1 MMDLE
6 FSFDKA
12 PWEDKLMALQPGDTV
27 SAVELLTLLEG
38 ETEDTV
44 QNVLLELEARSV
56 ALDVTGLPKG
66 FGNGEAALRLRRE
79 AELVKS
85 GMLMQSLEENDPL
98 RLYLE
103 EVAGLPAAGDPQRMA
118 ERFAGGYDPV
128 LPGLT
133 NLMLPMVIEMA
144 QSMTG
149 YGVLLLDLIQE
160 GSLGLWQGI
169 LSFQRG
175 DFCSHAAWWIRQYL
189 HKAVLLQAR
198 ESGLGVKMKQAME
211 DYRSVDEK
219 LLADLGRNPT
229 VEEIAEEMHMTA
241 QEAQM
246 VADMLSAA
254 RMLSSAKQEMEEP
267 EETPEDEQH
276 VEDTA
281 YFQSRQRVND
291 LLEGLNDTEAK
302 LIALRFGLEGGKSL
316 STEETGRKL
325 GLTPEEV
332 VALETAAL
340 SKMRNS
346 IPS

>member
-12 PWEDKLMALQPGDTV
+12 PWEDKLLSLQPGDTI

-38 ETEDTV
+38 EAEDTV
-44 QNVLLELEARSV
+44 QNVLLELEVRGV
-56 ALDVTGLPKG
+56 TLDVTGLPKG
-66 FGNGEAALRLRRE
+66 FAGGEAALRLRRE

-85 GMLMQSLEENDPL
+85 GTLLQNLEENDPL

-133 NLMLPMVIEMA
+133 NLMLPLVIEMA
-144 QSMTG
+144 QEMTG

-175 DFCSHAAWWIRQYL
+175 DFRRHAAWWIRQYL

-198 ESGLGVKMKQAME
+198 EAGLGQKMKQAME
-211 DYRSVDEK
+211 DYRAVDEK
-219 LLADLGRNPT
+219 LLSDLGRNPT
-229 VEEIAEEMHMTA
+229 PQEIAEEMHMTV
-241 QEAQM
+241 QEIEM

-291 LLEGLNDTEAK
+291 LLDGLSETEAK
-302 LIALRFGLEGGKSL
+302 LISLRFGLEGGQPL
-316 STEETGRKL
+316 SAEETGKRL
-325 GLTPEEV
+325 NLTAEEV

-340 SKMRNS
+340 TKMRNN
-346 IPS
+346 